1 MRNIIFFAIL
11 GLGTGALYALL
22 GAGIVVSYK
31 GSGVINFAQGAVA
44 MYATFAYT
52 ELRRNGT
59 FVLPWVNFLPKVG
72 HHQLVPVRIGLAH
85 HGLGTWAAFAGLI
98 AMCVLIGLIEHLLV
112 FWPLRRASALGKVI
126 ASVGV
131 LIYLQSVALINF
143 GQFSRPLPAV
153 LPHGLSR
160 NFLGLGRDFPQD
172 RLYAAVA
179 ACILAAAIW
188 ALWRFTRFGLATRAA
203 AENEKGAVLLGY
215 SPVRLAAISWI
226 MASILAGL
234 TGFLIGPIAGQIS
247 PSRYTLFIVPALGA
261 ALIGALSS
269 VPWTTAG
276 GLLLGSL
283 AGVVVYL
290 SQESWFPRWAQSGVG
305 DAIPLVVVAA
315 VLFFRGDRLPE
326 RGTVEERRLPAAPR
340 PVRVAPWTVIAIGAA
355 LIASNIFTG
364 PWQFAFST
372 SMIAAILMLSYV
384 IITGYVGQISLAQ
397 LALAGTGA
405 FVMVRMMSNGH
416 TDKIHPFAVHGP
428 GVPLIVALPVGIL
441 VAVAI
446 GIIVG
451 LPALRIRGVQLA
463 VVTIAAAVTLQ
474 SFYFQN
480 PKLTDLQAGS
490 GAPVPKP
497 KLFGLDLS
505 VASSRGLSDRI
516 TFNVFVIVVLALCA
530 LLVTNLRRGTIGRRF
545 LAVRANERAAAAAGI
560 NVERTKLLA
569 FAYASALAGV
579 AGCLFAFQQQTISS
593 ANWDLFAGLGFL
605 AFAYLGGISS
615 VNGALIGGLLTASG
629 LSAYFFAF
637 HFHGIDKYITMI
649 GGIGLI
655 LTAILNPE
663 GIGPTSQ
670 PMIRALGNAL
680 VHWRGPEWIRA
691 TRRLLPPVVI
701 GAVLGWLIWTRQS
714 RYSWWMV
721 VLGIGLALFVRSIV
735 LQIWVAVRHE
745 TPGGVGDSQPQQ
757 LFESPPAVE
766 GAGGAEPATRSSP
779 VAPGSAR

>member
-1 MRNIIFFAIL
+1 
-11 GLGTGALYALL
+11 
-22 GAGIVVSYK
+22 
-31 GSGVINFAQGAVA
+31 
-44 MYATFAYT
+44 
-52 ELRRNGT
+52 
-59 FVLPWVNFLPKVG
+59 
-72 HHQLVPVRIGLAH
+72 
-85 HGLGTWAAFAGLI
+85 
-98 AMCVLIGLIEHLLV
+98 
-112 FWPLRRASALGKVI
+112 
-126 ASVGV
+126 VGV

-143 GQFSRPLPAV
+143 GQFSRPLQAV
-153 LPHGLSR
+153 LPHGLWK

-172 RLYAAVA
+172 RLFAAVA
-179 ACILAAAIW
+179 AAILAAAIW

-215 SPVRLAAISWI
+215 SPVRLAAVSWI
-226 MASILAGL
+226 MASVLAGL

-261 ALIGALSS
+261 ALIGSLSS

-283 AGVVVYL
+283 ASVVVYL
-290 SQESWFPRWAQSGVG
+290 SQQSWFPHWAQSGVG

-315 VLFFRGDRLPE
+315 VLFLRGDRLPE

-340 PVRVAPWTVIAIGAA
+340 PVRVAPWTVIAIGAG

-364 PWQFAFST
+364 PWQFAFTT

-384 IITGYVGQISLAQ
+384 VITGYVGQISLAQ

-416 TDKIHPFAVHGP
+416 IDKIHPFAVHGP
-428 GVPLIVALPVGIL
+428 GVPMIVALPVGVL
-441 VAVAI
+441 AAVAI
-446 GIIVG
+446 GLIVG

-463 VVTIAAAVTLQ
+463 VVTIAAALTLQ

-480 PKLTDLQAGS
+480 PKLTDLRAGS

-505 VASSRGLSDRI
+505 VASKRGLSDRI
-516 TFNVFVIVVLALCA
+516 TFNVFVIVMLAICA
-530 LLVTNLRRGTIGRRF
+530 LIVTNLRRGTSGRRF

-560 NVERTKLLA
+560 NVERTKMLA
-569 FAYASALAGV
+569 FAYASGLAGV
-579 AGCLFAFQQQTISS
+579 AGIMFAYQQGNISS
-593 ANWDLFAGLGFL
+593 ANWELYAGLGFL

-615 VNGALIGGLLTASG
+615 VNGALVGGLLTASG
-629 LSAYFFAF
+629 LWAFFLQF

-649 GGIGLI
+649 GGVGLI

-663 GIGPTSQ
+663 GIGPTMQ
-670 PMIRALGNAL
+670 PMFRALGNAL
-680 VHWRGPEWIRA
+680 VHWRGREWLRA
-691 TRRLLPPVVI
+691 ARRLGPAAVI
-701 GAVLGWLIWTRQS
+701 GGVAGWLIWTRQS

-721 VLGIGLALFVRSIV
+721 LLGIGIALFVRSV
-735 LQIWVAVRHE
+735 ALQVWMAVRHE
-745 TPGGVGDSQPQQ
+745 TPAFGVSPAEPHTPAEADGVG
-757 LFESPPAVE
+757 V
-766 GAGGAEPATRSSP
+766 AGEKSVAAARSTP
-779 VAPGSAR
+779 VAPG